1 MIASMI
7 ASTSAST
14 IASMSASMDEQNRSS
29 FDSLRSPQANNSVRN
44 GWLTPGEQP
53 HAARLAE

>member
-1 MIASMI
+1 
-7 ASTSAST
+7 
-14 IASMSASMDEQNRSS
+14 MSASMDEQNRSS